1 MDEEETEMFESV
13 RMENGSGK
21 LFFLCCEGVCF
32 LDRAIMMHSYVQHAR
47 PLDFSALLQTSRCV
61 SLTRR

>member
-21 LFFLCCEGVCF
+21 LFFFVLRRGVF
-32 LDRAIMMHSYVQHAR
+32 FGQGNYDAQLRATCTATG
-47 PLDFSALLQTSRCV
+47 L
-61 SLTRR
+61 